1 MCGMILGGHK
11 EENAKRK
18 KNDGVHVRSVNVV
31 GAKSHCFE
39 LCLVEDHEHR
49 HANTA
54 IIVICKHR
62 HPSMYSANTAIIVIC
77 IMWDW

>member
-18 KNDGVHVRSVNVV
+18 ENDGVHVKSVNVV

-49 HANTA
+49 HAN
-54 IIVICKHR
+54 
-62 HPSMYSANTAIIVIC
+62 PFL
-77 IMWDW
+77 